1 MSNRVGIILSLLAR
15 YKYLIIIVVGVAF
28 VGFIDDNSFL
38 RFIEYNVQ
46 ISDLKDQI
54 KEYNDKNDASTA
66 RLRELDRNPKAIE
79 KIARERYFMKADDED
94 IFVLSDDQQD
104 DDDVLDETK
113 MIDETVK

>member
-1 MSNRVGIILSLLAR
+1 MNKRVSIVIHLLAR

-54 KEYNDKNDASTA
+54 KEYNDKNEAATQ
-66 RLRELDRNPKAIE
+66 RLKELERNPKAIE

-94 IFVLSDDQQD
+94 IFVLSDDQQNQD
-104 DDDVLDETK
+104 EQPDETK